1 MVGRMPGIGLAYIEM
16 NGDLSMA
23 KKLFAAIAMA
33 ATTALVL
40 PASAANTLGT
50 AFAGYDPVTYS
61 QGTPTQGKAEFF
73 HHWDGA
79 LWVFSS
85 EENRDTFK
93 ADPAAYAPQFDA
105 YCAWAASQGY
115 KRPGD
120 PNVTQMVDGKL
131 YTFVHEGA
139 RKKWQENIAKHIA
152 DGEANWVRIEPF

>member
-1 MVGRMPGIGLAYIEM
+1 M
-16 NGDLSMA
+16 
-23 KKLFAAIAMA
+23 KKTYFAAMTAAAM
-33 ATTALVL
+33 TAFSA
-40 PASAANTLGT
+40 PAFAGNTLGT
-50 AFAGYDPVTYS
+50 AFGGYDPVTYS
-61 QGTPTQGKAEFF
+61 QGAPEHGKAKFF
-73 HHWDGA
+73 HLWDGA
-79 LWVFSS
+79 LWTFSS

-120 PNVTQMVDGKL
+120 PNVTEMVDGKL

-139 RKKWQENIAKHIA
+139 RDKWRADVAKHIA

>member
-1 MVGRMPGIGLAYIEM
+1 M
-16 NGDLSMA
+16 
-23 KKLFAAIAMA
+23 KKLFAAIAIAGCSVMA
-33 ATTALVL
+33 L
-40 PASAANTLGT
+40 PASAGNTLGT
-50 AFAGYDPVTYS
+50 AFAGYDAVSYF
-61 QGTPTQGKAEFF
+61 QGAQTQGKAKFF
-73 HHWDGA
+73 HLWDGA
-79 LWVFSS
+79 LWTFST

-93 ADPAAYAPQFDA
+93 ADPTAYAPQFDA

-139 RKKWQENIAKHIA
+139 REKWRADITKHIA